1 MEKKYFFDG
10 PFRCVACAAH
20 CVRPTKTSLFATLL
34 LKLSIAGAFICLFG
48 LAPLFAASVSISANG
63 VVNAASYAGGSVS
76 PGEII
81 AIFGSG
87 LGPSTLVGLQL
98 DARGYVSTS
107 LAGTQVFF
115 DGVAAPLI
123 YTWAGQVSAVV
134 PYAVSGKTSTQV
146 QVSYQSQTSNV
157 VAIPV
162 TNAVPG
168 IFTID
173 ASGRGQ
179 GAIVNQDGT
188 VNSAGNPAAAGSYV
202 SVYATGEGQTRP
214 GGIDGKPGDT
224 PAPAPIAEP
233 VTATVGDVN
242 AQVQY
247 AGGAPGQLAGLLQ
260 VNVQVPQRIATG
272 PSVPI
277 VLTIGG
283 QATQTSVTLSI
294 R

>member
-1 MEKKYFFDG
+1 MEKRYFFDG
-10 PFRCVACAAH
+10 PIRCVA
-20 CVRPTKTSLFATLL
+20 VL
-34 LKLSIAGAFICLFG
+34 LKLSIAGAFTCLFG
-48 LAPLFAASVSISANG
+48 IAPLFAQGGSVSISANG
-63 VVNAASYAGGSVS
+63 VGNAASYAVGSVS
-76 PGEII
+76 PGEIVT
-81 AIFGSG
+81 IFGSG
-87 LGPSTLVGLQL
+87 LGPGTLVGLQL
-98 DARGYVSTS
+98 DSKGYVTTS
-107 LAGTQVFF
+107 LGTTQVLF

-123 YTWAGQVSAVV
+123 FAWAGQVSAVV

-146 QVSYQSQTSNV
+146 QVSYQGQNSIM

-168 IFTID
+168 IFTMD

-179 GAIVNQDGT
+179 GAILNQNGT
-188 VNSAGNPAAAGSYV
+188 VNSADNPAALGSYV

-214 GGIDGKPGDT
+214 GGIDGKPGD
-224 PAPAPIAEP
+224 APAPVPIAT
-233 VTATVGDVN
+233 VTATVGGLN

-247 AGGAPGQLAGLLQ
+247 AGGSPGLVAGLLQ
-260 VNVQVPQRIATG
+260 VNVLVPQRIATG

-283 QATQTSVTLSI
+283 QPTQTGVTLSL

>member
-1 MEKKYFFDG
+1 MEKRYFFDG
-10 PFRCVACAAH
+10 PIRCVA
-20 CVRPTKTSLFATLL
+20 VL
-34 LKLSIAGAFICLFG
+34 LKLSIAGAFTCLFG
-48 LAPLFAASVSISANG
+48 IAPLFAQGGSVSISANG
-63 VVNAASYAGGSVS
+63 VGNAASYAVGSVS
-76 PGEII
+76 PGEIVT
-81 AIFGSG
+81 IFGSG
-87 LGPSTLVGLQL
+87 LGPGTLVGLQL
-98 DARGYVSTS
+98 DSKGYVSTS
-107 LAGTQVFF
+107 LGTTQVLF

-123 YTWAGQVSAVV
+123 FTWAGQVSAVV

-146 QVSYQSQTSNV
+146 QVSYQGQNSNM

-168 IFTID
+168 IFTMD

-179 GAIVNQDGT
+179 GAILNQNGT
-188 VNSAGNPAAAGSYV
+188 VNSADNPAALGSYV

-224 PAPAPIAEP
+224 PAPAPIAT
-233 VTATVGDVN
+233 VTATVGGLN

-247 AGGAPGQLAGLLQ
+247 AGGSPGLVAGLLQ
-260 VNVQVPQRIATG
+260 VNVLVPQRIATG

-277 VLTIGG
+277 VLTIGR
-283 QATQTSVTLSI
+283 QPTQTGVTLSL

>member
-1 MEKKYFFDG
+1 MEKRYFFDG
-10 PFRCVACAAH
+10 PFRCVAGAAH
-20 CVRPTKTSLFATLL
+20 CVRPTKTSPFAPLL
-34 LKLSIAGAFICLFG
+34 LKLSMAGAFTFLFG
-48 LAPLFAASVSISANG
+48 LAPLFAAGVSISANG
-63 VVNAASYAGGSVS
+63 VVNAAGYAGGSVS
-76 PGEII
+76 PGEIV

-98 DARGYVSTS
+98 DSKGYVSTS
-107 LAGTQVFF
+107 LATTQVLF

-146 QVSYQSQTSNV
+146 QVSYQGQNSNV
-157 VAIPV
+157 VAMPV

-168 IFTID
+168 IFTTD
-173 ASGRGQ
+173 ASGVGQ
-179 GAIVNQDGT
+179 GAILNQNGT
-188 VNSAGNPAAAGSYV
+188 VNSAANPAAMGSYV

-214 GGIDGKPGDT
+214 GGTDGKPAD
-224 PAPAPIAEP
+224 APAPVPIAT
-233 VTATVGDVN
+233 VTATVGGLN

-247 AGGAPGQLAGLLQ
+247 AGGSPGLLAGLLQ
-260 VNVQVPQRIATG
+260 VNVLVPQKIATG

-283 QATQTSVTLSI
+283 QPTQTSVTLSI

>member
-1 MEKKYFFDG
+1 MEKKYFFDD
-10 PFRCVACAAH
+10 PFRCVAT
-20 CVRPTKTSLFATLL
+20 RTSLFAPLL
-34 LKLSIAGAFICLFG
+34 LKLSIAGAFIYLFG
-48 LAPLFAASVSISANG
+48 LAPLLAQGGSVSISANG
-63 VVNAASYAGGSVS
+63 VVNAASYAGGAVS
-76 PGEII
+76 PGEIV

-87 LGPSTLVGLQL
+87 LGPGTLVGLQL
-98 DARGYVSTS
+98 DSRGYVSTS
-107 LAGTQVFF
+107 LAGTQVLF

-146 QVSYQSQTSNV
+146 QVSYQNQNSNL

-168 IFTID
+168 IFTMD

-188 VNSAGNPAAAGSYV
+188 VNSADNPAAVGSYV
-202 SVYATGEGQTRP
+202 SVYATGEGQTKP

-224 PAPAPIAEP
+224 PAPTPIAQP
-233 VTATVGDVN
+233 VTVTVGGLN

-260 VNVQVPQRIATG
+260 VNVQLPLKIAAG

-277 VLTIGG
+277 VLSMGG
-283 QATQTSVTLSI
+283 QASQASVTLSV